1 MICYCIFPK
10 FPEYNSNLTLTDDV
24 IFVNQL
30 KGAIVYYDGS
40 HNDSRMCISIAVTAA
55 RLGATVAN
63 HTRDTIQQTF
73 LAFGDSFLPAAK
85 PSWSIR
91 AYFLLLSQPFLNS
104 AGNLLTMSS
113 KVKIR

>member
-40 HNDSRMCISIAVTAA
+40 HNDSRMCLSIAVTAA

-63 HTRDTIQQTF
+63 HTRVTG
-73 LAFGDSFLPAAK
+73 LGRAK
-85 PSWSIR
+85 SSAVLFTERSNIHI
-91 AYFLLLSQPFLNS
+91 ALSVQILCCQ
-104 AGNLLTMSS
+104 
-113 KVKIR
+113 

>member
-1 MICYCIFPK
+1 MICYCIFPT

-63 HTRDTIQQTF
+63 HTRETIQQFWTSGDFLGTF
-73 LAFGDSFLPAAK
+73 LDNCFGVFLGQFTFFK
-85 PSWSIR
+85 QFCWVI
-91 AYFLLLSQPFLNS
+91 F
-104 AGNLLTMSS
+104 
-113 KVKIR
+113 